1 MKDSQLSPFKKV
13 CDCSQKWGFNADFKA
28 IFVHQ
33 RVRIVVEN
41 MDSNM
46 FLDNDFITRNC
57 DSNMIWLKKQGVKRV
72 CLLFGIHLT

>member
-1 MKDSQLSPFKKV
+1 M

-33 RVRIVVEN
+33 RMRIVVEN
-41 MDSNM
+41 MDPNM

-57 DSNMIWLKKQGVKRV
+57 LSNMIWLKKQGVKRV
-72 CLLFGIHLT
+72 CLVFGIHLT